1 MHHVSLDRIAFTISG
16 ILLAFAAVAGFGLR
30 SGGDPFALR
39 LMPALA
45 LRLQRPFVVGGD
57 FPPSLSGAGVVAV
70 YVVPAAVF
78 SLSLCGGASENAPPM
93 SILCPTPN
101 ERWSC

>member
-78 SLSLCGGASENAPPM
+78 LAIALWWRVRKRLTDVDPLPDA
-93 SILCPTPN
+93 
-101 ERWSC
+101 

>member
-39 LMPALA
+39 LMPHSL
-45 LRLQRPFVVGGD
+45 FGSSG
-57 FPPSLSGAGVVAV
+57 PSSSAGI
-70 YVVPAAVF
+70 F
-78 SLSLCGGASENAPPM
+78 
-93 SILCPTPN
+93 
-101 ERWSC
+101 RRR

>member
-78 SLSLCGGASENAPPM
+78 LAVALWWRGRKRTTDVHPLPDA
-93 SILCPTPN
+93 
-101 ERWSC
+101 